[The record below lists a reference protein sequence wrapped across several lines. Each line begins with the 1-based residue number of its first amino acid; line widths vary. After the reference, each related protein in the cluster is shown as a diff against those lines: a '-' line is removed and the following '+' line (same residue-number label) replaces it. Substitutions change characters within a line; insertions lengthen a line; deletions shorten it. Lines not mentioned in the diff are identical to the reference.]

1 MAKIAFLQTRLSF
14 PNPGCSINI
23 TSRYKAYSC
32 ELNTSY
38 KVRGCFVNSVM
49 RDFSAAL
56 KTEAGNLS
64 ETLVTTPNFP
74 VFLSLKV
81 PFYFITPIN

>member
-1 MAKIAFLQTRLSF
+1 
-14 PNPGCSINI
+14 
-23 TSRYKAYSC
+23 
-32 ELNTSY
+32 
-38 KVRGCFVNSVM
+38 M

-64 ETLVTTPNFP
+64 ETLVTAPNFT